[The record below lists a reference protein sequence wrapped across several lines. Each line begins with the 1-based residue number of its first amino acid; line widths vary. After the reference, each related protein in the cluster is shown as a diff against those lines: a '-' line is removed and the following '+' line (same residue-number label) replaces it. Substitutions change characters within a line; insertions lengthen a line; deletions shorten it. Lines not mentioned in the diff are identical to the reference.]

1 MSKFGE
7 SIKMKDK
14 IIVMLLMC
22 FVDGIYVLIHRK
34 YDASFDASL
43 SNGFSKE
50 VVEAQNLV
58 REYLKG

>member
-1 MSKFGE
+1 
-7 SIKMKDK
+7 MKDK

-22 FVDGIYVLIHRK
+22 IVDGIYVLIHRK

>member
-1 MSKFGE
+1 
-7 SIKMKDK
+7 MKDK

-22 FVDGIYVLIHRK
+22 IVDGIHVLIHRN

-50 VVEAQNLV
+50 VVEARDLV
-58 REYLKG
+58 KEYLKG